1 MFNSRC
7 SRICWA
13 ADRYDEWPSTSS
25 VTSTCKSYRK
35 GYANSRRSADLI
47 KGTRMVISILT
58 FSTPG
63 TSMAWMPANPWV
75 SRLHQRINNRK
86 KNIKTV
92 PTMAIQSK
100 INPILFTTLPCSE
113 SNTENPVISRVHI
126 DKSSCNH
133 LQRSKREGM
142 LSDRSSQI
150 GR

>member
-35 GYANSRRSADLI
+35 GYANSRSADLI

-86 KNIKTV
+86 KKTSKLFPQWLSNPKSILFCLPLYLARKV
-92 PTMAIQSK
+92 TPRIQSS
-100 INPILFTTLPCSE
+100 LEYTLTNLPETICSKA
-113 SNTENPVISRVHI
+113 NVRA
-126 DKSSCNH
+126 C
-133 LQRSKREGM
+133 
-142 LSDRSSQI
+142 
-150 GR
+150 